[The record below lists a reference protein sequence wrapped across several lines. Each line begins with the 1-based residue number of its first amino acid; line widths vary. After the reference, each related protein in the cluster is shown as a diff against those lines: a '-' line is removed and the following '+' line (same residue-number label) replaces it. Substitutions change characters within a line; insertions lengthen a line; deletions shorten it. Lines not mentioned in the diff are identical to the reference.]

1 MRRSLVLPTLALGA
15 FTLPS
20 IALEQSQGARAIEV
34 ARNGGVVIACRHA
47 ITDPTYENE
56 MTLRFDDPTMQRRL
70 SARGERQAE
79 AIGSAFRV
87 LRIPIGEVIASPM
100 DRARRTAELMAG
112 RADLDSLWFTRGNNY
127 GGPALQQRRDVLGE
141 PVAQGNRLIVSHVG
155 TLNSVLPA
163 LRPQLEE
170 GDCVVVR
177 PADGGR
183 YAVVE
188 VVPWRAWL
196 RAAHLDDPPQS

>member
-1 MRRSLVLPTLALGA
+1 MRSNFVLPALALGA

-20 IALEQSQGARAIEV
+20 IAPLQPQGTRGIEAARK
-34 ARNGGVVIACRHA
+34 GGVVIACRHA
-47 ITDPTYENE
+47 ITDPTDENE
-56 MTLRFDDPTMQRRL
+56 MTLRYEDPATQRRL

-79 AIGSAFRV
+79 TLGRAFRALGIAIGN
-87 LRIPIGEVIASPM
+87 VIASPM
-100 DRARRTAELMAG
+100 ERARRTAELLAG
-112 RADLDSLWFTRGNNY
+112 RADLDSLWHTRGNNY
-127 GGPALQQRRDVLGE
+127 GGPRQQQRRDVLGE
-141 PVAQGNRLIVSHVG
+141 PVEDGNRLIVSHVG

-177 PADGGR
+177 PEDGGR
-183 YAVVE
+183 YSVVE